1 TDGSSNGNPPE
12 RCPRPLYSRDSTQ
25 EDHTIPHHH
34 QGEKLKGIKVEVKEE
49 EEETLVSGDQQSIE
63 EGCPLYSQN
72 STWEGYHYTENDQN
86 EERKDIKVEHKE
98 EEEER
103 LVSGDRQSMEEG
115 EMIMGSKPEE
125 FSLHM
130 DTNGRCFWNINTSEG
145 HLIISPDCKA
155 EDTDIP
161 QYSPKVNT
169 YWLTR
174 STDPSNPEEPSDKSH
189 TMTSDV
195 HLRSM
200 DPSNPEEPSDKSH
213 TMTSDVHLRS
223 MDPSNPEEPSDKSH
237 TMTSDNEERKDIKV
251 EDKEEEEERLE
262 GEMITKSKQEESSL
276 HMDTSGRCVWNISEG
291 HLMSSP
297 DYNVK
302 SDDITQHFPGENF
315 IAQNTPRSMDPSD
328 PQESSDTSHDVTPET
343 PLRSPPMERST
354 DPSKLEEPSLS
365 PEGAHTCSVCGK
377 PFTKKSALLR
387 HQRSHGGEHSYSCL
401 ECGKGFTQREGFL
414 EHQATH
420 SCSCSDLGKHLKTH
434 TGARPYSCSECGKC
448 FTQKESL
455 LKHQVCH
462 TGERPYSCSECGK
475 RFTEKGSLVI
485 HQKFHTNE
493 RPHSCPECGKCFVKR
508 GDLLRHQRTHTGEC
522 PYSCPEC

>member
-86 EERKDIKVEHKE
+86 EERKDIKVKHKEEEEERLNEERKDIKVEHKE

-161 QYSPKVNT
+161 QYSPK
-169 YWLTR
+169 
-174 STDPSNPEEPSDKSH
+174 
-189 TMTSDV
+189 
-195 HLRSM
+195 
-200 DPSNPEEPSDKSH
+200 
-213 TMTSDVHLRS
+213 
-223 MDPSNPEEPSDKSH
+223 
-237 TMTSDNEERKDIKV
+237 NEERKDIKV